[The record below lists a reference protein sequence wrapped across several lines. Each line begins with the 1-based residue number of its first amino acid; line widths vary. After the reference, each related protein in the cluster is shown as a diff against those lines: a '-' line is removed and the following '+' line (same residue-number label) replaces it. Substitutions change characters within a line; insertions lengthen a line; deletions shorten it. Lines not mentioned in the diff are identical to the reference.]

1 MSQPDFIEIMKNQID
16 DYIKCSNFENDE
28 KIIIQLLTNL
38 LDYFFLAIKKIEKEE
53 EIAKENED
61 KFYSIN
67 DNNSDKNNIIEV
79 PKESNNIII
88 NLENKILSKKSEILE
103 LLEKTHTKEEFHI
116 LNIESF
122 DNSLEYIS
130 TLINNFFYY
139 FSVYKIQKEL
149 IHIYYYIFH
158 LIYYILFSIIKNH
171 TKNLLKEKIFKFYL
185 FHIVHFFQD
194 DKKSPELNYFF
205 YEGAFKYFKKNMD
218 IYIRYIFELNSD
230 IINVLLS
237 CHNIE
242 VILNNFYLKLLN
254 KKIKTEDEYNFL
266 GSYKSIMNEINT
278 EINKIKENYNNKIV
292 ELISNQEK
300 SETKTLLILCQMIKD
315 QSASAIKILKNKN
328 ITCESLENFLN
339 KMKELSR
346 IIFTQNL
353 SNNHFALMKY
363 NYKKSASN
371 EEGINKYFTYL
382 KEWQNDNKKTNQ
394 DNTIIFSDLI
404 ESKDFKQLY
413 LSAMNSSYIKGF
425 VEYNKLSSVYKEFMD
440 NYADII
446 DKYILYVPLT
456 KGIKAYVSNYFRI
469 ALNINIIEL
478 IGTFQDQSRNEILK
492 SYLLINLLH
501 ESFHFLFR
509 LNKKGYVALEA
520 LSPKVQKISESYQ
533 EIGVDLILYI
543 FGTEYIVFITPE
555 QSNLISDIESW
566 TKTTTNFKVFEKVYY
581 SEGELVKNETS
592 KKIKGLKCNIS
603 INEENKKNWNICKN
617 GAIKYCF

>member
-171 TKNLLKEKIFKFYL
+171 SKNLLKEKIFKFYL

-353 SNNHFALMKY
+353 SINHFALMKY

-382 KEWQNDNKKTNQ
+382 KEWQNDNKKINQ

-404 ESKDFKQLY
+404 ESKDFKQLF

-469 ALNINIIEL
+469 ALNINSIEL

>member
-1 MSQPDFIEIMKNQID
+1 MSQPDFIEIIKNQID
-16 DYIKCSNFENDE
+16 DYIKCSNIENDE

-61 KFYSIN
+61 KFYLIN

-103 LLEKTHTKEEFHI
+103 LLEKTHTKDEFHI

-171 TKNLLKEKIFKFYL
+171 SKNLLKEKIFKFYL

-300 SETKTLLILCQMIKD
+300 SETTLLILCQMIKD

-363 NYKKSASN
+363 NYKKSVSN

-382 KEWQNDNKKTNQ
+382 KEWQNDNKKINQ

-404 ESKDFKQLY
+404 ESKDFKQLF

-469 ALNINIIEL
+469 ALNINSIEL

>member
-1 MSQPDFIEIMKNQID
+1 MSQPDFIEIIKNQID

-266 GSYKSIMNEINT
+266 GSYKSIMNEINI

-292 ELISNQEK
+292 ELIPNQEK
-300 SETKTLLILCQMIKD
+300 GETTLLILCQMIKD

-353 SNNHFALMKY
+353 SINHFALMKY

-382 KEWQNDNKKTNQ
+382 KEWQNDNKKLNQ
-394 DNTIIFSDLI
+394 DYTKIFSDLI
-404 ESKDFKQLY
+404 ESKDFKQLF

-469 ALNINIIEL
+469 ALNINSIEL

>member
-1 MSQPDFIEIMKNQID
+1 MSQPDFIEIIKNQID

-292 ELISNQEK
+292 ELIPNQEK
-300 SETKTLLILCQMIKD
+300 GETTLLILCQMIKD

-353 SNNHFALMKY
+353 SINHFALMKY

-382 KEWQNDNKKTNQ
+382 KEWQNDNKKINQ

-404 ESKDFKQLY
+404 ESKDFKQLF

-469 ALNINIIEL
+469 ALNINSIEL

>member
-1 MSQPDFIEIMKNQID
+1 MSQPDFIEIIKNQID

-139 FSVYKIQKEL
+139 VSVYKIQKEL

-300 SETKTLLILCQMIKD
+300 SETTLLILCQMIKD

-353 SNNHFALMKY
+353 SINHFALMKY

-382 KEWQNDNKKTNQ
+382 KEWQNDNKKINQ

-469 ALNINIIEL
+469 ALNINSIEL

>member
-1 MSQPDFIEIMKNQID
+1 MSQPDFIEIIKNQID

-88 NLENKILSKKSEILE
+88 NLENKILSKKSEILI
-103 LLEKTHTKEEFHI
+103 LLEKTHKKEEFHI

-122 DNSLEYIS
+122 DNSLEYIT

-171 TKNLLKEKIFKFYL
+171 SKNLLKEKIFKFYL

-300 SETKTLLILCQMIKD
+300 SETTLLILCQMIKD

-353 SNNHFALMKY
+353 SINHFALMKY

-382 KEWQNDNKKTNQ
+382 KEWQNDNKKINQ

-469 ALNINIIEL
+469 ALNINSIEL

-555 QSNLISDIESW
+555 QSNLISDMESW

>member
-139 FSVYKIQKEL
+139 FSAYKIQKEL

-230 IINVLLS
+230 IISVLLS

-266 GSYKSIMNEINT
+266 SSYKSIMNEINI

-292 ELISNQEK
+292 ELIPNQEK
-300 SETKTLLILCQMIKD
+300 GETTLLILCQMIKD
-315 QSASAIKILKNKN
+315 QSESAIKILKNKN
-328 ITCESLENFLN
+328 IKCESLENFLN

-404 ESKDFKQLY
+404 ESKDFKQLF

-469 ALNINIIEL
+469 ALNINSIEL

-533 EIGVDLILYI
+533 EIGVNLILYI